1 MKKIFNLGFRVSALI
16 LTVALVIATL
26 AFAEVAN
33 RVDGLSF
40 ALAITL
46 AGAFWISSIAMLVL
60 AVEEK
65 DTSF

>member
-1 MKKIFNLGFRVSALI
+1 MKKVFELGFRVSALI
-16 LTVALVIATL
+16 LTIALLIATL

-40 ALAITL
+40 ALAIIL
-46 AGAFWISSIAMLVL
+46 AGAFWISSIAMVIL
-60 AVEEK
+60 AIGER